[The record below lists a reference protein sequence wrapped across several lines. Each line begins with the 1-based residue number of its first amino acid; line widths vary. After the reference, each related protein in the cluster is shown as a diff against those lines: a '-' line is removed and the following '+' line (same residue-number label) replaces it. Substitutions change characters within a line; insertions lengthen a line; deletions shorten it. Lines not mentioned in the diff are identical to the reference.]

1 MSLRQICTALLF
13 AVAGSVAVAGPIVTN
28 TNVALKTSTAGAQT
42 AGFSTKHTVAGLF
55 TDTFTFMSIGEFAF
69 INGSLTTIGATKSSD
84 IDFISA
90 TLNGIA
96 FNFFKTN
103 DDGVFESTEI
113 ALFAKASLTSPYIL
127 VVNGRA
133 GEGLVD
139 GKAMLAT
146 YGGTFNVAD
155 GSNAVPEPASLAL
168 VSLGLVGLVGVGKAR
183 RRRTV

>member
-1 MSLRQICTALLF
+1 MSLRQICTALLLAAAGSA
-13 AVAGSVAVAGPIVTN
+13 AVASPIATN
-28 TNVALKTSTAGAQT
+28 TNVALKTGATGAQT
-42 AGFSTKHTVAGLF
+42 AGFSIKHTTAGLF
-55 TDTFTFMSIGEFAF
+55 TDTFTFMSTGDFAF
-69 INGSLTTIGATKSSD
+69 INGSLTTIGATKFSD

-96 FNFFKTN
+96 FSFDKTN
-103 DDGVFESTEI
+103 DGGVFESTEI

-139 GKAMLAT
+139 GRAIQAT

-168 VSLGLVGLVGVGKAR
+168 VSLGLAGLGFAR